1 MSLDGT
7 MNLQTV
13 DKLIAER
20 LANWALTETEK
31 SNRRIYLM
39 SFIERVEDGVAE
51 FGVNRMQV

>member
-1 MSLDGT
+1 